1 MPNTCTICRHDERA
15 GIETLMARRKPLR
28 DIAGQFRV
36 SKSAVKRH
44 QDCIV
49 DALTEAQRRREIESA
64 VNVDEEIK
72 AACATL
78 KRLRDACEEWLA
90 DPDRPDKFTLD
101 ARSGEIMVIY
111 EELEAGAQK
120 PRRKRGNLGALLE
133 RIEKNL
139 SGVSVERV
147 ESKYA
152 DPRQLIINTM
162 RQMTAQLDVIAKLQG
177 LYKQP
182 ETNPNDARRQDER
195 IEAVIKGLMQLR
207 GLSRDEAE
215 AQVKKV
221 QAESQ
226 EWVM

>member
-1 MPNTCTICRHDERA
+1 MTCTICSHDERA
-15 GIETLMARRKPLR
+15 RIETLMAQGKPLR
-28 DIAGQFRV
+28 HIASQTGAGY
-36 SKSAVKRH
+36 KSIQRH
-44 QDCIV
+44 QECIA
-49 DALTEAQRRREIESA
+49 DILAEARRRREIESA
-64 VNVDEEIK
+64 INVDEEIK
-72 AACATL
+72 AACATM

-101 ARSGEIMVIY
+101 ARAGEVMVIY
-111 EELEAGAQK
+111 DELEPGAEK
-120 PRRKRGNLGALLE
+120 ATRKRDSLRNLLA
-133 RIEKNL
+133 RIEQKL
-139 SGVSVERV
+139 SGVTVERA

-162 RQMTAQLDVIAKLQG
+162 RQMTSQLDVIAKLQG

-195 IEAVIKGLMQLR
+195 IETVIKGLMQLR
-207 GLSRDEAE
+207 GLTREEAE
-215 AQVKKV
+215 AQVKRV

>member
-1 MPNTCTICRHDERA
+1 
-15 GIETLMARRKPLR
+15 MAQGKPLR
-28 DIAGQFRV
+28 HIASQTGAGYKSIQRHQECIAGILAEVR
-36 SKSAVKRH
+36 
-44 QDCIV
+44 
-49 DALTEAQRRREIESA
+49 RRREIESA
-64 VNVDEEIK
+64 INVDEEIK
-72 AACATL
+72 AACATM
-78 KRLRDACEEWLA
+78 KRLRDACEEWLQ
-90 DPDRPDKFTLD
+90 DPDRPGKFTLD

-111 EELEAGAQK
+111 EELEPGADK
-120 PRRKRGNLGALLE
+120 PKRKRGSLSALLE

-139 SGVSVERV
+139 SGVTIERV

-162 RQMTAQLDVIAKLQG
+162 RQLTAQLDVIAKLQG

-195 IEAVIKGLMQLR
+195 IETVIQGLMQLR
-207 GLSRDEAE
+207 GLSREQAE
-215 AQVKKV
+215 AQVKRV